1 MDQVNRLREHLLELH
16 RALVNEE
23 RRVYERE
30 HGKVSAGE
38 FLGVL
43 INDEGFAWLRPM
55 TELIVELDDPEL
67 AGKVDWATWVAQIRE
82 LLRPD
87 AAGSD
92 FQRHYEALMQRSP
105 EVGLVHGAT
114 MRALRP

>member
-1 MDQVNRLREHLLELH
+1 MDPVQNVREHLLELH

-23 RRVYERE
+23 RLSYERE
-30 HGKVSAGE
+30 HGKITAGE

-43 INDEGFAWLRPM
+43 IRDDAFAWLRPM
-55 TELIVELDDPEL
+55 TQLIVELDDPEL
-67 AGKVDWATWVAQIRE
+67 AGTTDWSTWQARIRD

-87 AAGSD
+87 SEGNE
-92 FQRHYEALMQRSP
+92 FQRHYDALMQRSP

-114 MRALRP
+114 MRSLRS